1 MRPYLSACFVIAY
14 VALVESACLT
24 PRQFFVD
31 CGATRSLQNSAN
43 FCAKYGMTLL
53 NLTNSS
59 TIVSQVIDLNQTLYS
74 INCNSLFWFSSG
86 NKTGILANAE
96 SLGAVLTSLLTG
108 LGDLLGG
115 VLNLVGNLLCSLLFV
130 PCPTTTT
137 PAPITQAITVCVR
150 PIQQRVI
157 QKCLTQSARADMK
170 TFQFNEQPMYG
181 GVIDTFASRSRMTCS
196 GICSSM
202 NECIGIS
209 YINGICSLYM

>member
-1 MRPYLSACFVIAY
+1 MRPYLSACFLIAY
-14 VALVESACLT
+14 VALVESACQQ
-24 PRQFFVD
+24 PRQFYVD
-31 CGATRSLQNSAN
+31 CGGARSYQNSVT

-59 TIVSQVIDLNQTLYS
+59 AIVSQVTDLNQTLYS

-86 NKTGILANAE
+86 NKTGIVANTASLA
-96 SLGAVLTSLLTG
+96 AVLTSLLTG
-108 LGDLLGG
+108 IGDLLGG
-115 VLNLVGNLLCSLLFV
+115 VVNLVDTLLCTLLFL

-137 PAPITQAITVCVR
+137 PAPITQAITICVR
-150 PIQQRVI
+150 KIQQRVI
-157 QKCLTQSARADMK
+157 QKCLTQTARIDMK

-202 NECIGIS
+202 DECIGVS